1 MAAIHRLRVRI
12 LMNTPL
18 KAAEVLR
25 LAAEVLKRDEV
36 AAGVEALAARDER

>member
-18 KAAEVLR
+18 KAAEVL
-25 LAAEVLKRDEV
+25 KRDEV
-36 AAGVEALAARDER
+36 VAGVEALAAREER